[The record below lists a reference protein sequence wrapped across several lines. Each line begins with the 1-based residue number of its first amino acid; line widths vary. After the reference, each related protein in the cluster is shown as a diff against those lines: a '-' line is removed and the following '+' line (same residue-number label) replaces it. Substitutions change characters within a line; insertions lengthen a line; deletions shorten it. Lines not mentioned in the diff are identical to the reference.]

1 MMSDTPVG
9 WTPSARRA
17 SALYDEK
24 YADQYR
30 THDDALPAS
39 RPSQELA
46 AWLHGICAR
55 FDAPIDVLDLG
66 CGTGRYFWA
75 LTGVRRLVGVD
86 ASAAMLARARDP
98 YRAPAIGA
106 ETVSLIEGDLLTQ
119 MFPPSSFHLVY
130 SVGVLAEHAPLTR
143 ETLHRVHGWLH
154 PGGRFAF
161 TAVHPE
167 SPSIPQTLK
176 RRLASLAAPVA
187 PGAVGRT
194 LRTRLLSHGMYADEA
209 FIRRAAESLFHV
221 ETMDRFTSEAH
232 LHVRTVLSKPAA

>member
-1 MMSDTPVG
+1 MMGETPID

-17 SALYDEK
+17 SALYNEK

-30 THDDALPAS
+30 AHDDALPS
-39 RPSQELA
+39 SQPSQELA
-46 AWLHGICAR
+46 AWLRDICEK
-55 FDAPIDVLDLG
+55 FSAPIDVLDLG

-86 ASAAMLARARDP
+86 ASAAMLVRAQAP

-106 ETVSLIEGDLLTQ
+106 ETVTLIQGDLLTQ
-119 MFPPSSFHLVY
+119 TFPPSSFHLVY

-143 ETLHRVHGWLH
+143 ETFERVHGWLH
-154 PGGRFAF
+154 SGGRFAF

-194 LRTRLLSHGMYADEA
+194 LRSRLLSHGMYADEA
-209 FIRRAAESLFHV
+209 FIRHAAESLFHV
-221 ETMDRFTSEAH
+221 EASDRFTSEAH
-232 LHVRTVLSKPAA
+232 LHVRTVLRKPAA